1 MTKSKDESIALKFG
15 LGLVAGQISIFWV
28 HPFDLIKNRLQTSG
42 ASLSPISCVGQIV
55 KEKGIRGF
63 YDGFSASMMRQATY
77 TTGRLGIYSNLLHQY
92 KVSTGVQKP
101 NLFWTTLMGSTSGGL
116 AAIIGNPADVAI
128 VRMTVDS
135 KLPIEQRRNYTSV
148 FNAWARIVKEEGV
161 RKLWVGCRPTVARAM
176 VVNSCQL
183 SFNTQ
188 TRYFIEG
195 KVPSINPYLLSIL
208 SSCCSGLLTT
218 TIVLPIDFAKT
229 RIQNAKGHQYS
240 GWLDV
245 WRKTVKNEG
254 FAVLWK
260 GFGPYFARTPITLF
274 IMDILL
280 YQFGMSR

>member
-1 MTKSKDESIALKFG
+1 MTHQKKESVALKFG
-15 LGLVAGQISIFWV
+15 LGLVAGQISIFWI
-28 HPFDLIKNRLQTSG
+28 HPFDLIKNRLQTGG
-42 ASLSPISCVGQIV
+42 ANLTPFLCVSQILKQNGV
-55 KEKGIRGF
+55 LGF

-92 KVSTGVQKP
+92 KVRTGTEKP
-101 NLFWTTLMGSTSGGL
+101 GLFWTTLMGSSSGGM

-135 KLPIEQRRNYTSV
+135 KLPVEQRRGYSSV
-148 FNAWARIVKEEGV
+148 FNAWARIVKEEGLAT
-161 RKLWVGCRPTVARAM
+161 LWVGCRPTVARAM

-188 TRYFIEG
+188 ARYFIER
-195 KVPSINPYLLSIL
+195 KSPSMNPYLLSIL

-229 RIQNAKGHQYS
+229 RIQNMRANQYS
-240 GWLDV
+240 GWFDV
-245 WRKTVKNEG
+245 WRKTIKQEG

-260 GFGPYFARTPITLF
+260 GFTPYFARTPVTLF

-280 YQFGMSR
+280 YHFGMSR